1 MMSAATHATALPA
14 GQRRSR
20 PFGRLMLTELK
31 LLLREPLAVFW
42 GTVFPLVLLIVIGL
56 ATHKHHQSSL
66 GGLTFID
73 VYVPVLCTFVLA
85 ILALN
90 AVPATLASYRDKGY
104 LRRLSTTPMGARRLL
119 AAQLLIN
126 LGIAACAVAVI
137 LVVGAAAFGVS
148 LPTEVGG
155 FLIALVL
162 GAIAML
168 ALGTLVG
175 AMAPNQRA
183 ANLIGSLLFFPMM
196 FFAGLWVPRAQMG
209 AVLRHI
215 SDYTPLGATVAGVQ
229 RATGGNWP
237 HPVQLLVLVV
247 WAVILGLAAG
257 KFFRWDR

>member
-1 MMSAATHATALPA
+1 MMPAVTHTIALPV

-20 PFGRLMLTELK
+20 PFGRLMVTELK
-31 LLLREPLAVFW
+31 LLLREPLALFW
-42 GTVFPLVLLIVIGL
+42 GTVFPLILLIVIGVP
-56 ATHKHHQSSL
+56 THKHHQRSL

-73 VYVPVLCTFVLA
+73 VYVPVLCVFVLA

-137 LVVGAAAFGVS
+137 LIVGAAAFGVS
-148 LPTEVGG
+148 LPAQVAG
-155 FLIALVL
+155 FLIAIVL

-175 AMAPNQRA
+175 ALAPNQRA
-183 ANLIGSLLFFPMM
+183 ANLFGSLLFFPMM

-229 RATGGNWP
+229 RATADNWP
-237 HPVQLLVLVV
+237 HPMQLLVLVV
-247 WAVILGLAAG
+247 WAAVLCLAAVR
-257 KFFRWDR
+257 FFRWDR